1 MYSYGY
7 ANKRERERER
17 GERVNSWDAVGA
29 LVDGGCVKDPELGA
43 TKENKRRNIRGSVE
57 N

>member
-17 GERVNSWDAVGA
+17 GKRVNSWDAVGA

-43 TKENKRRNIRGSVE
+43 TKENKRRNIRGNVE

>member
-17 GERVNSWDAVGA
+17 GERVNSWDAVGT
-29 LVDGGCVKDPELGA
+29 LVDGGCV
-43 TKENKRRNIRGSVE
+43 
-57 N
+57 